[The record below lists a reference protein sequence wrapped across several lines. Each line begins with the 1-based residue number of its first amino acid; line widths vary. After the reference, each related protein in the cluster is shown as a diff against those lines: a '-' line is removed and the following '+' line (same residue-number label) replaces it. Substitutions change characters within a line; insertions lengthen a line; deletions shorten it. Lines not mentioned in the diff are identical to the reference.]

1 MSTHGGTAEECYLF
15 WWLKSVD
22 WSVIASCGRESRPLT
37 HGTSP
42 SWGPMGQYSHQAIFH
57 RISVHYSTWR
67 ENRGSIVAWHWWV
80 FRVPEFLTVGHTRLG
95 TFSCNFFPTFT
106 DDVYLQFGI
115 SQCSDY
121 CAYFILIVLRVRFSV
136 NRRIYF
142 ITFPFCVEQIYSV
155 AFFYLLP
162 HWFHFMSF

>member
-1 MSTHGGTAEECYLF
+1 MLLVLMVKVGRLECNRLLWSRKSSIDPWYVAFVRTYGSVFASGHISPYFSTLQHLAWEP
-15 WWLKSVD
+15 WLN
-22 WSVIASCGRESRPLT
+22 SCLT
-37 HGTSP
+37 
-42 SWGPMGQYSHQAIFH
+42 Q
-57 RISVHYSTWR
+57 
-67 ENRGSIVAWHWWV
+67 WWV
-80 FRVPEFLTVGHTRLG
+80 FTVPAFLTVGHTRLG